1 MQDIQ
6 FKFDGNGLICAI
18 AQDVYTGE
26 TLMQAYMNQEAID
39 KTLEKMSME
48 ERRNFGAFAKSKK
61 DTLRLRLRLFAFAYR
76 AGRRGLSYGK

>member
-39 KTLEKMSME
+39 KTLESGYAHYYSRSRKCLW
-48 ERRNFGAFAKSKK
+48 KK
-61 DTLRLRLRLFAFAYR
+61 GETSRLRLRLFAFAYR